1 MHSMRSAR
9 DRAFDALVCF
19 LLAIVLLIILYPLY
33 FVVIASFSDAIS
45 VMGGKVFL
53 WIQNFTVEA
62 YRLVFKNSMVLTGY
76 RNTVLYT
83 LTGTA
88 INLFMSV
95 AAAYPLSRPKL
106 AGKGLVMGMMI
117 LTMFFSGG
125 LIPTYIIMNDLHLLD
140 TFAIMVLPTAI
151 SVYNVMILRTFFLHS
166 IPRELEEA
174 AFVDGASHLRI
185 LFSVVL
191 PLSKPILAVMLLF
204 YAVAHWN
211 SYFNALIYLTDKNRY
226 PLQLVLRMLLI
237 QSQSSEESF
246 ANVAGTYS
254 RMLMAETMKYAL
266 IIVAS
271 LPVLCLYPFL
281 QKYFVQ
287 GVMIGS
293 VKG

>member
-1 MHSMRSAR
+1 MHAMRSAG
-9 DRAFDALVCF
+9 DKVFDAFVY
-19 LLAIVLLIILYPLY
+19 AILTLVLLVILYPLY
-33 FVVIASFSDAIS
+33 FVVIASFSDAVS
-45 VMGGKVFL
+45 VMGGEVFL
-53 WIQNFTVEA
+53 WIKNFNLEA
-62 YRLVFKNSMVLTGY
+62 YRLVFKNSMVLIGY

-83 LTGTA
+83 LAGTA

-95 AAAYPLSRPKL
+95 AAAYPLSRPRL
-106 AGKGLVMGMMI
+106 AGKGFVMGLMI
-117 LTMFFSGG
+117 FTMFFSGG
-125 LIPTYIIMNDLHLLD
+125 LIPTYITMNKLGLLD

-151 SVYNVMILRTFFLHS
+151 SVYNVMILRTFFINS
-166 IPRELEEA
+166 VPRELEEA

-185 LFSVVL
+185 LFSVIL
-191 PLSKPILAVMLLF
+191 PLSKPIIAVMVLF
-204 YAVAHWN
+204 YAVSHWN
-211 SYFNALIYLTDKNRY
+211 SYFNALIYLTDKDRY
-226 PLQLVLRMLLI
+226 PLQLVLRTLLI

-281 QKYFVQ
+281 QRYFVQ
-287 GVMIGS
+287 GIMIGS

>member
-1 MHSMRSAR
+1 MHAMRSAG
-9 DRAFDALVCF
+9 DKVFDTFVY
-19 LLAIVLLIILYPLY
+19 AILTLVLLVILYPLY
-33 FVVIASFSDAIS
+33 FVVIASFSDAVS
-45 VMGGKVFL
+45 VMGGEVFL
-53 WIQNFTVEA
+53 WIKNFNVEA
-62 YRLVFKNSMVLTGY
+62 YRLVFKNSMVLIGY

-83 LTGTA
+83 LAGTA

-95 AAAYPLSRPKL
+95 AAAYPLSRPRL
-106 AGKGLVMGMMI
+106 AGKGFVMGMMI
-117 LTMFFSGG
+117 FTMFFSGG
-125 LIPTYIIMNDLHLLD
+125 LIPTYITMNKLGLLD

-151 SVYNVMILRTFFLHS
+151 SVYNVMILRTFFINS
-166 IPRELEEA
+166 VPRELEEA

-185 LFSVVL
+185 LFSVIL
-191 PLSKPILAVMLLF
+191 PLSKPIIAVMVLF
-204 YAVAHWN
+204 YAVSHWN
-211 SYFNALIYLTDKNRY
+211 SYFNALIYLTDKDRY
-226 PLQLVLRMLLI
+226 PLQLVLRTLLI

-281 QKYFVQ
+281 QRYFVQ
-287 GVMIGS
+287 GIMIGS